1 MYKQYN
7 TNQLSLELN
16 LAWDLPETH
25 EARLISQFVD
35 TIPSSVL
42 LEETSHTGRPAF
54 HPAMLLKMTLFAY
67 ARQVFSGRKIVQ
79 MNEEVIP
86 MKWLSQ
92 DTYVCY
98 RTINSFRASTHANQL
113 IKTAFI
119 YFTLLL
125 RDNGL
130 IEDEALFI
138 DGTKVE
144 ADANKYSFTWRK
156 AVERYE
162 DALNGNISALYDKLV
177 QEGVN
182 TALSKEECLTSEGLK
197 QLLHETEQ
205 VLDEVEEAIS
215 QEPKV
220 IKGGSANRQKRRRI
234 KKLKRK
240 LKEDCL
246 VRKQKYERDKQ
257 ILQER
262 NSYSKTDHDATFMRM
277 KEDPMKNGQLK
288 PGYNL
293 QLGTNSQFALA
304 YGLYPNPTDTRTLKP
319 FLQSIQILELFQ
331 HIVADAGYGS
341 EENYSF
347 ILDDLERTPL
357 IPYGTY
363 QKEQK
368 KSYKKSDANPENWTY
383 LEDSDQW
390 IKPDGVVY
398 SFKNYSRRT
407 EQNGFERDIKIY
419 EADPV
424 QASEELD
431 QLARTEKGN
440 LKQIQYNPTWN
451 YFKNLVK
458 EELTSKE
465 GARIYAKRKV
475 DVEPVFG
482 RMKGVFGV
490 RRVHVRGQKVVET
503 EIGFLLMSM
512 NLTKL
517 AKKLVQDSRNRK
529 KNTDRSAGFHQ
540 NQLESIG
547 VFYLLASFCP
557 ASFFNLLFSFV
568 SDGLEK

>member
-1 MYKQYN
+1 MKMYKQYN

-16 LAWDLPETH
+16 IAWDLPATH

-35 TIPSSVL
+35 TIPQSVL

-125 RDNGL
+125 RENGL

-144 ADANKYSFTWRK
+144 ADANKYSFTWKK

-197 QLLHETEQ
+197 QLLQETEQ
-205 VLDEVEEAIS
+205 VLDEVEKAIS

-257 ILQER
+257 ILQ
-262 NSYSKTDHDATFMRM
+262 A
-277 KEDPMKNGQLK
+277 
-288 PGYNL
+288 
-293 QLGTNSQFALA
+293 
-304 YGLYPNPTDTRTLKP
+304 
-319 FLQSIQILELFQ
+319 IQTLELFQ

-347 ILDDLERTPL
+347 IVDDLEKTPL

-407 EQNGFERDIKIY
+407 DKYGFERDIKIY

-458 EELTSKE
+458 DELTSKV

-517 AKKLVQDSRNRK
+517 AKKIVQDNRDKK
-529 KNTDRSAGFHQ
+529 KNTDSSAEFHQ
-540 NQLESIG
+540 NQLESIC

-557 ASFFNLLFSFV
+557 ASFFLMIFTGFML
-568 SDGLEK
+568 

>member
-1 MYKQYN
+1 MKMYKQYN

-16 LAWDLPETH
+16 IAWDLPATH

-35 TIPSSVL
+35 TIPQSVL

-125 RDNGL
+125 RENGL

-144 ADANKYSFTWRK
+144 ADANKYSFTWKK

-197 QLLHETEQ
+197 QLLQETEQ

-240 LKEDCL
+240 LKEDFL

-277 KEDPMKNGQLK
+277 KEDHMKNGQLK

-319 FLQSIQILELFQ
+319 FLQSIQTLELFQ

-347 ILDDLERTPL
+347 IVDDLEKTPL

-407 EQNGFERDIKIY
+407 DKYGFERDIKIY

-503 EIGFLLMSM
+503 EMGFLLMSM

-517 AKKLVQDSRNRK
+517 AKKLVQDNRDKK
-529 KNTDRSAGFHQ
+529 KNTDSAAGFHQ
-540 NQLESIG
+540 NQLESIC

-557 ASFFNLLFSFV
+557 ASFVFYLDSLNWL
-568 SDGLEK
+568 

>member
-1 MYKQYN
+1 MKMYKQYN

-16 LAWDLPETH
+16 IAWDLPATH

-35 TIPSSVL
+35 TIPQSVL

-125 RDNGL
+125 RENGL

-144 ADANKYSFTWRK
+144 ADANKYSFTWKK

-162 DALNGNISALYDKLV
+162 DVLNGNISALYDKLV

-197 QLLHETEQ
+197 QLLQETEQ

-277 KEDPMKNGQLK
+277 KEDHMKNGQLK

-319 FLQSIQILELFQ
+319 FLQSIQTLELFQ

-347 ILDDLERTPL
+347 IVDDLEKTPL

-407 EQNGFERDIKIY
+407 DKYGFERDIKIY

-458 EELTSKE
+458 DELTSKV

-517 AKKLVQDSRNRK
+517 AKKIVQDNRDKK
-529 KNTDRSAGFHQ
+529 KNTDSSAEFHQ
-540 NQLESIG
+540 NQLESIC

-557 ASFFNLLFSFV
+557 ASHLA
-568 SDGLEK
+568 

>member
-1 MYKQYN
+1 MKMYKQYN

-16 LAWDLPETH
+16 IAWDLPATH

-35 TIPSSVL
+35 TIPLSVL
-42 LEETSHTGRPAF
+42 LEETSHIGRPAF

-98 RTINSFRASTHANQL
+98 RTINSFRASTHANHL

-125 RDNGL
+125 RENGM

-182 TALSKEECLTSEGLK
+182 TALSKEECLTSEGLN
-197 QLLHETEQ
+197 QLLQETEQ

-220 IKGGSANRQKRRRI
+220 SKGGSANRQKRRRI

-262 NSYSKTDHDATFMRM
+262 NSYSKTDPDATFMRM
-277 KEDPMKNGQLK
+277 KEEETVWGETVSSRALK
-288 PGYNL
+288 
-293 QLGTNSQFALA
+293 
-304 YGLYPNPTDTRTLKP
+304 
-319 FLQSIQILELFQ
+319 
-331 HIVADAGYGS
+331 
-341 EENYSF
+341 
-347 ILDDLERTPL
+347 
-357 IPYGTY
+357 
-363 QKEQK
+363 
-368 KSYKKSDANPENWTY
+368 
-383 LEDSDQW
+383 
-390 IKPDGVVY
+390 
-398 SFKNYSRRT
+398 
-407 EQNGFERDIKIY
+407 
-419 EADPV
+419 
-424 QASEELD
+424 
-431 QLARTEKGN
+431 
-440 LKQIQYNPTWN
+440 
-451 YFKNLVK
+451 
-458 EELTSKE
+458 
-465 GARIYAKRKV
+465 
-475 DVEPVFG
+475 
-482 RMKGVFGV
+482 
-490 RRVHVRGQKVVET
+490 
-503 EIGFLLMSM
+503 
-512 NLTKL
+512 
-517 AKKLVQDSRNRK
+517 
-529 KNTDRSAGFHQ
+529 
-540 NQLESIG
+540 
-547 VFYLLASFCP
+547 
-557 ASFFNLLFSFV
+557 
-568 SDGLEK
+568 